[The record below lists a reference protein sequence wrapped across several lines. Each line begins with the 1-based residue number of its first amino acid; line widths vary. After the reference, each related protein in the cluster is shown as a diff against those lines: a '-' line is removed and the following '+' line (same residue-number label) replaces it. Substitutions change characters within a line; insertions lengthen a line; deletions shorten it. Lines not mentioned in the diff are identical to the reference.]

1 MEPIN
6 WLQMICSALFLET
19 QPSDELCPSRLT
31 ISKNLPL
38 KGKTSS
44 KSLFVLCFFFTF
56 AFGTNHH
63 EN

>member
-31 ISKNLPL
+31 IS
-38 KGKTSS
+38 
-44 KSLFVLCFFFTF
+44 
-56 AFGTNHH
+56 
-63 EN
+63 E